1 MHEQFVHV
9 VMEVGVAHKARASVS
24 REVTAHAA
32 GVARGARV
40 EHHTKLVVVDVVS
53 VTPNLPKVVL
63 HVNGQLKLG
72 LDNINQRI
80 LRDCALLSGK
90 TTKRH
95 KRVHF
100 KDKNECATYS
110 TRRTRFPTRSSARA
124 PLSE

>member
-9 VMEVGVAHKARASVS
+9 VVEVGVAHKAGAPVR
-24 REVTAHAA
+24 RKVTAHAA

-40 EHHTKLVVVDVVS
+40 EHHTELVVVDVVR

-63 HVNGQLKLG
+63 HVYGELKLG

-80 LRDCALLSGK
+80 LRDCALLTGQTPK
-90 TTKRH
+90 CH

-100 KDKNECATYS
+100 KDKNERATYS
-110 TRRTRFPTRSSARA
+110 TRRTRFPARASARA
-124 PLSE
+124 PSSE